1 LNNNNIDHQNH
12 IIIES
17 IIGEEKISIRR
28 TEIQK
33 LKSGQYI
40 MVEEEPCIIKSTE
53 RSKSG
58 KHGHAKVRVV
68 CVGVFDNN
76 KRSLTIPSG
85 HMVEVPEILKGSAQI
100 NFIEDNLINIMN
112 LESYESIDVK
122 WPSDDDMIN
131 KLKELQADPGKMGN
145 SQVEYWQLAG
155 KTLIN
160 RVIMG

>member
-1 LNNNNIDHQNH
+1 M
-12 IIIES
+12 
-17 IIGEEKISIRR
+17 SIRR

-33 LKSGQYI
+33 LKTGQYL
-40 MVEEEPCIIKSTE
+40 MVDDEPCLIKSTE

-68 CVGVFDNN
+68 CIGMFDNN

-85 HMVEVPEILKGSAQI
+85 HMCEVPDIYKGSAQI
-100 NFIEDNLINIMN
+100 NFIEDTSINIMN
-112 LESYESIDVK
+112 IETYESFDVA
-122 WPSDDDMIN
+122 WPKDEKLIS
-131 KLKELQADPGKMGN
+131 KLKELQADQGRMSS

-160 RVIMG
+160 RVIIN

>member
-1 LNNNNIDHQNH
+1 M
-12 IIIES
+12 
-17 IIGEEKISIRR
+17 SIRR

-40 MVEEEPCIIKSTE
+40 MVEEEPCQIKSTE

-68 CVGVFDNN
+68 CIGMFDNN

-85 HMVEVPEILKGSAQI
+85 HMVEVPEIIKGNAQI
-100 NFIEDNLINIMN
+100 NFIEETSMNIMD
-112 LESYESIDVK
+112 LESYESLDVL
-122 WPSDDDMIN
+122 WPSEEELVS
-131 KLKELQADPGKMGN
+131 KLKELQKNPAKL
-145 SQVEYWQLAG
+145 SSAQVEYWQIAG

-160 RVIMG
+160 RVIVS

>member
-1 LNNNNIDHQNH
+1 M
-12 IIIES
+12 
-17 IIGEEKISIRR
+17 SIRR

-40 MVEEEPCIIKSTE
+40 MVEDEPCIIKATE

-85 HMVEVPEILKGSAQI
+85 HMIEVPEIVKGTAQI
-100 NFIEDNLINIMN
+100 NFIEENSINIMD
-112 LESYESIDVK
+112 LETYESVDVR
-122 WPSDDDMIN
+122 WPAEEELKT
-131 KLKELQADPGKMGN
+131 KLKELQAEPKKM
-145 SQVEYWQLAG
+145 SLAQVEYWQLAG

-160 RVIMG
+160 RVIIN

>member
-1 LNNNNIDHQNH
+1 M
-12 IIIES
+12 
-17 IIGEEKISIRR
+17 SIRR

-33 LKSGQYI
+33 LKVGQYI

-68 CVGVFDNN
+68 CVGMFDNN

-85 HMVEVPEILKGSAQI
+85 HMVEVPEITKGNAQI
-100 NFIEDNLINIMN
+100 NFIEDNSINIMN
-112 LESYESIDVK
+112 LETYESIDVD
-122 WPSDDDMIN
+122 WPQDEDLKS
-131 KLKELQADPGKMGN
+131 KLKEIQSNPQKI
-145 SQVEYWQLAG
+145 STTQVEYWQLAG

-160 RVIMG
+160 RVFSS

>member
-1 LNNNNIDHQNH
+1 M
-12 IIIES
+12 
-17 IIGEEKISIRR
+17 SIRR

-40 MVEEEPCIIKSTE
+40 MVEEEPCIIKATE

-85 HMVEVPEILKGSAQI
+85 HMVEIPEIIKGTAQI
-100 NFIEDNLINIMN
+100 NFIEDKSINIMD
-112 LESYESIDVK
+112 LETYASVDVN
-122 WPSDDDMIN
+122 WPAEEDLKT
-131 KLKELQADPGKMGN
+131 KLKELQADPGKM
-145 SQVEYWQLAG
+145 SLAQVEYWQLSG

-160 RVIMG
+160 RITIN

>member
-1 LNNNNIDHQNH
+1 M
-12 IIIES
+12 
-17 IIGEEKISIRR
+17 SIRR

-33 LKSGQYI
+33 LKTGQYI
-40 MVEEEPCIIKSTE
+40 MVEEEPCQIKATE

-85 HMVEVPEILKGSAQI
+85 HMVEIPEIIKGTAQI
-100 NFIEDNLINIMN
+100 NFIEDALINIMD
-112 LESYESIDVK
+112 LETYESVDVD
-122 WPSDDDMIN
+122 WPAEDE
-131 KLKELQADPGKMGN
+131 LKQKIKDLQQDPGKM
-145 SQVEYWQLAG
+145 SLAQVEYWQLAG

-160 RVIMG
+160 RVIIN

>member
-1 LNNNNIDHQNH
+1 M
-12 IIIES
+12 
-17 IIGEEKISIRR
+17 SIRR

-40 MVEEEPCIIKSTE
+40 MVDEEPCIIKSTE

-76 KRSLTIPSG
+76 KKSLTIPSG
-85 HMVEVPEILKGSAQI
+85 HMVEVPEIIKGTAQI
-100 NFIEDNLINIMN
+100 NFIDDTVINVMD
-112 LESYESIDVK
+112 LESYHSMDVI
-122 WPSDDDMIN
+122 WPVDEDLVL
-131 KLKELQADPGKMGN
+131 KLNDLRANPAKM
-145 SQVEYWQLAG
+145 SSAQVEYWQLAG

-160 RVIMG
+160 RVITN